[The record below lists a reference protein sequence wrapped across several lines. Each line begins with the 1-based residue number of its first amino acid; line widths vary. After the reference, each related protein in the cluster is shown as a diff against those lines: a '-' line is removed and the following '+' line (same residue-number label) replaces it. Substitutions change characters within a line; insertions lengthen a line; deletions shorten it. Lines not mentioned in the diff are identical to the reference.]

1 MPNPR
6 VLIVDEMH
14 PSLPPMLAEIGWEAD
29 YLPHLGKAEL
39 LAIIGQYEGLVV
51 RSKLA
56 LDQATLAQ
64 AERLR
69 FIARAGAGT
78 DQIDTDEAARRG
90 IAVLNA
96 PEGNRDAVGEH
107 TVGLLLAVLNRLHLA
122 DREVRQRDW
131 QRERNRGREL
141 GSLTV
146 GLVGYGNMGQAFA
159 KRLVGFGCPVLAYDK
174 YHTGWGRDPYA
185 REATLPDLFAQ
196 ADVLSL
202 HVPLTPETRGMANL
216 SFFEQFKNNIYFL
229 NTARGEIAPLADLAQ
244 GLASGKLLGAGLD
257 VLENE
262 KLATLTPA
270 QSAAFDY
277 LAQSDKVVFSP
288 HVAGWTQESYQRI
301 NEVLVQKI
309 AAFWQNALLLTSAS
323 PLAKPFS

>member
-78 DQIDTDEAARRG
+78 DQIDTDEADRRG

-122 DREVRQRDW
+122 
-131 QRERNRGREL
+131 ERNRGREL

-174 YHTGWGRDPYA
+174 YYTGWGRDPYA